1 MTTATIATT
10 PKTQIQPP
18 FGPSVDSLCQPSPIG
33 LPFLKLPPPPC
44 AVLLVHIYLVYAHTQ
59 SPTQHQIFFREA
71 QLSCATLWCSCQ
83 RGGGLVE
90 GKNLLQSFPS
100 PWNIPKM
107 QPWFR
112 NFRYVL
118 SWCVYSPPVRWGLLD
133 FMSAGRLPPSS
144 FFLLLPPSS
153 SFLLLPPSSSFLL
166 LPPSS
171 FSFFLLLPP
180 PSSSFLPGPQLQALD
195 HSRSQCSP
203 PDPIK
208 VFPAGPPPQAP
219 DQSVPRRTSTANSGS
234 ECSPPDLNHKE
245 PPNI

>member
-1 MTTATIATT
+1 MVRW
-10 PKTQIQPP
+10 PLQPLQP
-18 FGPSVDSLCQPSPIG
+18 LQKHKSNHLSVHQWIRSAIRDSQQPSPIG

-153 SFLLLPPSSSFLL
+153 FLLLPPSSFLL

-171 FSFFLLLPP
+171 FFLLPP
-180 PSSSFLPGPQLQALD
+180 PSSLLVLPPRTATAS
-195 HSRSQCSP
+195 SRS
-203 PDPIK
+203 
-208 VFPAGPPPQAP
+208 F
-219 DQSVPRRTSTANSGS
+219 
-234 ECSPPDLNHKE
+234 
-245 PPNI
+245 

>member
-1 MTTATIATT
+1 MRY
-10 PKTQIQPP
+10 
-18 FGPSVDSLCQPSPIG
+18 
-33 LPFLKLPPPPC
+33 

-59 SPTQHQIFFREA
+59 SLTQHQIFFREA

-118 SWCVYSPPVRWGLLD
+118 SWCVYSPPVRWGFRFYVSWPPSSFLL
-133 FMSAGRLPPSS
+133 LPPSSS

-153 SFLLLPPSSSFLL
+153 SFLLPPSSSFFLPPSSSFFLPPSSSFFLL

-171 FSFFLLLPP
+171 SFFLLLPP